1 MIWSLLALVTAFAI
15 SIYTIPV
22 LIKVLQERGLTDLP
36 TEERKIHRTPI
47 PTLGGVIIFAATFFS
62 YGLWL
67 NIDDLHLYYQ
77 IRNVLT
83 DSKILLSAAM
93 LIFFVG
99 IKDDLI
105 GTAPEKKIIA
115 HFIAA
120 VILIVI
126 GDIRITGFH
135 GVLGVEEIPY
145 WFSFIFSFFVYVGL
159 VNSINLIDGIDGLAG
174 GVSAI
179 FAFCIGVFFLIL
191 KDYSLAILS
200 FALCGGLT
208 GFLVYNFSP
217 AKIFMGDSGS
227 LSIGLVTYF
236 LSVSF
241 IEYPVSEI
249 PTSLIHFSRPL
260 GAISLLIYPIT
271 DTLRVFTIRLLS
283 GRSPFLSDKNHL
295 HHHLLNKTHSHSK
308 TSVIIYLFTLLAFA
322 ISFTSYILP
331 TNIVLTGL
339 IIYALI
345 FIYLVTKK
353 NKIYA
358 NN

>member
-1 MIWSLLALVTAFAI
+1 MIWSILAFVTAFGVC
-15 SIYTIPV
+15 IYTIPV
-22 LIKVLQERGLTDLP
+22 LIKVLQQKGLTDLP
-36 TEERKIHRTPI
+36 TEERKIHSTPV

-77 IRNVLT
+77 IRHVLT

-115 HFIAA
+115 HFITG

-126 GDIRITGFH
+126 GGVRISGLH
-135 GVLGVEEIPY
+135 GILELEEIPY
-145 WFSFIFSFFVYVGL
+145 WTSFIFSFFVYIGL
-159 VNSINLIDGIDGLAG
+159 VNAINLIDGIDGLAT

-179 FAFCIGVFFLIL
+179 FSFFMGSFFLIL
-191 KDYSLAILS
+191 HDYSLAILS
-200 FALCGGLT
+200 FALCGALC

-227 LSIGLVTYF
+227 LSIGLIIYF

-241 IEYPVSEI
+241 IEYPVNDI
-249 PTSLIHFSRPL
+249 PAWFIHYSKPI
-260 GAISLLIYPIT
+260 GAMALLIYPIT
-271 DTLRVFTIRLLS
+271 DTLRVFIIRILNR
-283 GRSPFLSDKNHL
+283 RSPFSADKNHL
-295 HHHLLNKTHSHSK
+295 HHHLLYKTGSHTK
-308 TSVIIYLFTLLAFA
+308 TSLIIYTFTFIAFLLSF
-322 ISFTSYILP
+322 ISYYLP
-331 TNIVLTGL
+331 HSLVLGIL
-339 IIYALI
+339 IIYALL
-345 FIYLVTKK
+345 FIYFVVKK
-353 NKIYA
+353 
-358 NN
+358 

>member
-1 MIWSLLALVTAFAI
+1 MIWSLLAFVTAFAVAL
-15 SIYTIPV
+15 YTIPV
-22 LIKVLQERGLTDLP
+22 LIKVMQQKGLTDLP
-36 TEERKIHRTPI
+36 TEERKVHQQPV
-47 PTLGGVIIFAATFFS
+47 PTLGGVIIFASTFFA

-77 IRNVLT
+77 IRHVLI

-126 GDIRITGFH
+126 GNVRITGFY
-135 GVLGVEEIPY
+135 GILGIEEIPY
-145 WFSFIFSFFVYVGL
+145 WLSFMFSFLVYIGL
-159 VNSINLIDGIDGLAG
+159 VNAINLIDGIDGLAG

-179 FAFCIGVFFLIL
+179 FSLGIGIFYLIV

-200 FALCGGLT
+200 FALCGALC

-227 LSIGLVTYF
+227 LSIGLIIYF

-241 IEYPVSEI
+241 IEYPVTEI
-249 PTSLIHFSRPL
+249 PSYLIQYSKPL
-260 GAISLLIYPIT
+260 AAMSLLIYPIT
-271 DTLRVFTIRLLS
+271 DTLRVFIIRLLQ
-283 GRSPFLSDKNHL
+283 GKSPFMADKNHL
-295 HHHLLNKTHSHSK
+295 HHHLLNKLQSHSQ
-308 TSVIIYLFTLLAFA
+308 TSLV
-322 ISFTSYILP
+322 
-331 TNIVLTGL
+331 
-339 IIYALI
+339 IYAFSIVGFGLSFLSYFLDASVVLVILI
-345 FIYLVTKK
+345 LYALTFIYFVVKR
-353 NKIYA
+353 
-358 NN
+358 

>member
-1 MIWSLLALVTAFAI
+1 MIWSLLAFITAFAI

-22 LIKVLQERGLTDLP
+22 LIKVLQQKGLIDLP
-36 TEERKIHRTPI
+36 TEERKIHSVPV
-47 PTLGGVIIFAATFFS
+47 PTLGGVIIFASTFFS

-105 GTAPEKKIIA
+105 GTAPEKKIVA

-120 VILIVI
+120 IILIVI
-126 GDIRITGFH
+126 GGIRITGLH
-135 GVLGVEEIPY
+135 GIFGVEDIPY
-145 WFSFIFSFFVYVGL
+145 WLSFIFSFLVYIGL
-159 VNSINLIDGIDGLAG
+159 VNAINLIDGVDGLAG

-179 FAFCIGVFFLIL
+179 FSFCMGVFFLIL

-200 FALCGGLT
+200 FALCGALM

-227 LSIGLVTYF
+227 LSIGLIVYF

-241 IEYPVSEI
+241 VEYPVNEI
-249 PTSLIHFSRPL
+249 PKWFVNYSKPL
-260 GAISLLIYPIT
+260 GAMALLAYPIT
-271 DTLRVFTIRLLS
+271 DTLRVFLIRMLK
-283 GRSPFLSDKNHL
+283 GQSPFMADKNHL
-295 HHHLLNKTHSHSK
+295 HHHLLNKTNRHAR
-308 TSVIIYLFTLLAFA
+308 TSFVVYLFTLLAFG
-322 ISFTSYILP
+322 ISFLSYILSP
-331 TNIVLTGL
+331 SVVLGILVLYSLLFILIV
-339 IIYALI
+339 I
-345 FIYLVTKK
+345 KK
-353 NKIYA
+353 
-358 NN
+358 